1 MNPDHVIIVG
11 AGMVG
16 LSTAY
21 FLQERGVQ
29 VTVVDRIGV
38 AAGSSWGNAGWLAPA
53 LTVPLPEPAMLGYGI
68 RSVLQPGSALHIP
81 LAANIRLIRFLAGFA
96 LNCAPARWRSAMAVF
111 TEVNRV
117 SMDAFDELTDGAVA
131 EPTYLAEPLLN
142 AFASP
147 NARDALARA
156 FNVVV
161 SAGGDADFEV
171 IDGDELRAIE
181 PVLSDRAT
189 TGLRLHG
196 QRFIDPPR
204 FIEALAEAVSA
215 RGGVIVSGFDAKGIR
230 DLGSS
235 GVEVVPVSGEP
246 LAADA
251 VVIASGAWLGDLAG
265 PFGVRRLVQA
275 GKGYSFCVVPEVMP
289 THLIDLPGE
298 HVACTP
304 LGGRLRISGVMDLSS
319 VDRPFDPR
327 RLASVVDAARPMMTG
342 IDWESRSEEWVGSR
356 PCTSDGIPLVGMT
369 KSPRVYVAGGHGM
382 WGITLGPLTGKYLAG
397 MMTGGDVAPVMR
409 HFDPLR

>member
-1 MNPDHVIIVG
+1 MDSDHVVMVG

-29 VTVVDRIGV
+29 ATVVDRLGV

-68 RSVLQPGSALHIP
+68 RSVLQSGSALHIP
-81 LAANIRLIRFLAGFA
+81 WAVNLRLIRFLAGFA
-96 LNCAPARWRSAMAVF
+96 LHCAPARWRSAMAVF

-131 EPTYLAEPLLN
+131 EPTHLAEPLLN
-142 AFASP
+142 AFASS
-147 NARDALARA
+147 NARDALAKA
-156 FNVVV
+156 FDAVI

-171 IDGDELRAIE
+171 IDSDELRAIE
-181 PVLSDRAT
+181 PVLSDRVT

-204 FIEALAEAVSA
+204 FTEALAEAVRA
-215 RGGVIVSGFDAKGIR
+215 RGGVIVSGFDVKGIR

-235 GVEVVPVSGEP
+235 GIEAVPVSGEP

-251 VVIASGAWLGDLAG
+251 AVIASGAWLGDLAG

-275 GKGYSFCVVPEVMP
+275 GKGYSFSVVPEVMP

>member
-1 MNPDHVIIVG
+1 MNLDPVIIVG

-29 VTVVDRIGV
+29 VTVVDRFGV
-38 AAGSSWGNAGWLAPA
+38 SAGSSWGNAGWLAPA
-53 LTVPLPEPAMLGYGI
+53 LTVPLPEPDMLGYGI

-81 LAANIRLIRFLAGFA
+81 LAVNLRLVRFLAGFA
-96 LNCAPARWRSAMAVF
+96 LHCTPTRWRSAMAVF

-131 EPTYLAEPLLN
+131 EPTHLAEPLLN
-142 AFASP
+142 AFATTH
-147 NARDALARA
+147 ARDALARA
-156 FNVVV
+156 FDAVVK
-161 SAGGDADFEV
+161 AGGVADFEV

-181 PVLSDRAT
+181 PILSDTAT
-189 TGLRLHG
+189 TGLRWHG

-204 FIEALAEAVSA
+204 FTEALAEAVRA
-215 RGGVIVSGFDAKGIR
+215 RGGVIVSNCDVVGIR
-230 DLGSS
+230 DLGST
-235 GVEVVPVSGEP
+235 GVEAIPVSGEP

-251 VVIASGAWLGDLAG
+251 VVIASGAWLGNLASS
-265 PFGVRRLVQA
+265 FGVRRLVQA
-275 GKGYSFCVVPEVMP
+275 GKGYNFSVIPEVMP
-289 THLIDLPGE
+289 THLIDLPSQ

-304 LGGRLRISGVMDLSS
+304 LEGRLRISGVMDLNT
-319 VDRPFDPR
+319 VERPFDPR
-327 RLASVVDAARPMMTG
+327 RLRSVVDAAIPMMTG

-356 PCTSDGIPLVGMT
+356 PCTSDGIPLVGRT
-369 KSPRVYVAGGHGM
+369 KSPRDYVAGGHGM
-382 WGITLGPLTGKYLAG
+382 WGITLGPITGKYLASL
-397 MMTGGDVAPVMR
+397 MTGGNVAPVMR